1 MPSTLTRKFLVS
13 ALVGMAIV
21 AFSTAPSMAAKKKA
35 KPSTHEAVYR
45 CRDENGQGHFGQS
58 IPPVCMGRDIEVL
71 DNTGRV
77 VRRIESSATLA
88 SRMEQKE
95 QEDAR
100 LRAVEA
106 AAQRD
111 RTLIATYLSVADI
124 EQLRD
129 NRLGLLVQQS
139 AVTREYIANLR
150 ERESRLISSAR
161 RYRPYSAKVNAPVVP
176 DHVAEDM
183 VNTVNGLQIY
193 QQELA
198 KNMTEQ
204 TRLRDEFGRDI
215 TRFKE
220 LKGLN

>member
-1 MPSTLTRKFLVS
+1 
-13 ALVGMAIV
+13 
-21 AFSTAPSMAAKKKA
+21 
-35 KPSTHEAVYR
+35 
-45 CRDENGQGHFGQS
+45 
-58 IPPVCMGRDIEVL
+58 
-71 DNTGRV
+71 
-77 VRRIESSATLA
+77 
-88 SRMEQKE
+88 MEQKE

-161 RYRPYSAKVNAPVVP
+161 RYRPYSPKVNAPVVP

-183 VNTVNGLQIY
+183 INTVNGLQVY